1 MSKESNKSLY
11 IVAYVT
17 ETKKTE
23 YVYNTDFMTSDKIDQ
38 LMKATAYVEHEAGWE
53 FVNDEITES
62 EIQMKLEIA

>member
-1 MSKESNKSLY
+1 MRDSKKSLY

-23 YVYNTDFMTSDKIDQ
+23 YVYNTTNMTADEIDQ
-38 LMKATAYVEHEAGWE
+38 LMKATAYVEHEAGWQ

-62 EIQMKLEIA
+62 EIEMKLEIA